1 MLYTNIREAIKRYTE
16 MTKTKKR
23 EIRDK
28 VFVAVAAVVLGTM
41 TSIPLTQLFFTVTTT
56 VDAATTGTVTADRLN
71 VRTGP
76 GTNNRIMEYKGG
88 LVILQ
93 NGTKVTIKSS
103 KSGWYKVSFIYK
115 GKKLEGYVCD
125 DYIKKVASTAGKTN
139 ANTGKS
145 QGKVTATYL
154 NVRTGTGTS
163 SDILKYSGK
172 NVQLKKGTI
181 VTINSKKNGWYSV
194 TFSYKSKT
202 LKGYVSGDYIKV
214 VTASTTTKKPATT
227 TTKTVRVKIYATVNT
242 QSLNVRT
249 GAGTSSARLKQSNK
263 NVMLDKGVKV
273 TILGEQN
280 VRGVKW
286 FKISFT
292 YNKKNLTGY
301 VHGHYLNITVPKS
314 GIAAKT
320 LSTNNVYVKS
330 NTSGK
335 IMTKSN
341 KKVTIAKKSSVTVL
355 SQKIAKNEN
364 WYKISFKYKGAKIKG
379 YIKASEANLIY
390 SKKVTTTVKPT
401 VKPTT
406 KATAKPTTKPT
417 VKPTTKATAK
427 PTKKATAKPTTKPT
441 VKPTT
446 KATAKPTTKATL
458 KPTATA
464 KPTAKPGN
472 TVVSD
477 KEFKSDLKKQGF
489 PDDYITK
496 LMKLHKEHP
505 NWKFKAYDTG
515 ISWNDAISSESGAGV
530 NLIPNTKNPVW
541 KSTVKGAYKWAE
553 DRYVIFDN
561 PNWVTASKA
570 IVSYYMDPRNFLND
584 STIFMFETLS
594 YDEDIQTRNGVEAI
608 LKNTPMYK
616 TYVTYKD
623 DKTNK
628 SVKKLYSQI
637 FMDAA
642 KYSGVNPYHLASR
655 SKQEIVS
662 SATTLSSSVSGKVA
676 GYEGLYNYYN
686 IGAYNSTVSMGA
698 IKNGLNYAKK
708 GSTNASKNEKY
719 LIPWSTPYKA
729 IVGGGYFIGASYI
742 NVRQNTIYL
751 QKFNVTERNRYTHQY
766 MGNVQAAY
774 SEAIKVGTAYKS
786 MDDYE
791 DIPIVFSIPIYNS
804 MPEKVSELPANTGSP
819 NNWLKSLSVSGYS
832 LTPTFDI
839 SATQEYTVTVPSTT
853 SNVTINATTVNT
865 NATVTGTGKVRVVK
879 GINTFKIV
887 VRAENGSKKT
897 YTLNVVRKS

>member
-115 GKKLEGYVCD
+115 GKELEGYVCD

-139 ANTGKS
+139 ANTGKL

-320 LSTNNVYVKS
+320 LSTNSVYVKS

-406 KATAKPTTKPT
+406 KPT
-417 VKPTTKATAK
+417 VKPTTKAT
-427 PTKKATAKPTTKPT
+427 
-441 VKPTT
+441 
-446 KATAKPTTKATL
+446 L
-458 KPTATA
+458 

-553 DRYVIFDN
+553 DRYVVFDN

>member
-390 SKKVTTTVKPT
+390 SKKVTTTV
-401 VKPTT
+401 
-406 KATAKPTTKPT
+406 
-417 VKPTTKATAK
+417 
-427 PTKKATAKPTTKPT
+427 KPT